1 MTDASFVGIPEKLGS
16 FYLGS
21 GFDLEKNA
29 VVGPQLHYDARD
41 LTTHAVC
48 VGMTGSGKTGLCVGL
63 LEEAAIDQI
72 PAIIIDPKGDM
83 GNLLLHFPELR
94 PQDFGPWINEDDA
107 RRKAVSV
114 DEFAVTTSALWRK
127 GLAEWGITPDRIHTL
142 SRSVEYA
149 VYTPGSESV
158 RPVNVLGSLRVPPS
172 LDAEAMR
179 ENITG
184 TVGALLGLVGVDADP
199 VKSQEAI
206 LLSVLFEH
214 FWSNG
219 QDVDLGLLVRSVQD
233 PPVRKFGVFDVDS
246 FLPAQGRFELAMA
259 LNNLMASPSF
269 AAWLSGSPLDIDA
282 LLYRPDG
289 TPKHSVFYIAHL
301 SEPERMFFVTLLLN
315 AVVAWMRRQPG
326 TTSLRA
332 LLYFDEV
339 FGFLP
344 PVAMP
349 PSKRPLLTILK
360 QARAYGLGAV
370 LVTQNPV
377 DLDYKA
383 LSNAGTWFIGRLQ
396 SKQDQQRL
404 LEGLKTASATDDA
417 SAAALA
423 NSVGQLKNR
432 VFIMNNVHN
441 VGPVTF
447 HTRWAMNYLRG
458 PMTRAQLQ
466 RFVQPRG
473 QEEPPAARPAPEP
486 ASPSSGGSSARP
498 VLPPGLSERFL
509 ADLPGAAGPPGRGI
523 LYRSA
528 IGALVSTHF
537 IHRKHDLKVKEQ
549 TLHIIFPA
557 DAGKQADWARAAV
570 AIVPDNALSISPAY
584 DDMSFVGGLPAGCTT
599 QEDAK
604 SLGRKLVDWVY
615 DHRRASFLYNDDL
628 DILQQP
634 GETDAAFQSRL
645 ALAAREQ
652 RDAAIDQIGE
662 RFQKQLDR
670 IEDRR
675 ETVSRSLSEQEELY
689 SARKQEEL
697 FSLGETVLGIVLGR
711 RRRLSTVATK
721 RRMTGSARAKMETL
735 EAKEEELKAEMLT
748 LQAEAESKA
757 AEITRAWDA
766 VVKKV
771 ARYEIEPRRTDVSVV
786 FVGVLWLPYVVDS
799 DRGVE
804 IPAFSLG

>member
-1 MTDASFVGIPEKLGS
+1 MTDASLVGIPERLGS

-83 GNLLLHFPELR
+83 GNLFLHFPELQ
-94 PQDFGPWINEDDA
+94 PKDFRPWINEDDA
-107 RRKAVSV
+107 RRKALSV
-114 DEFAVTTSALWRK
+114 DEFAVATSALWRK
-127 GLAEWGITPDRIHTL
+127 GLAEWGITSERIHTL

-184 TVGALLGLVGVDADP
+184 TAGALLGLVGIDADP

-206 LLSVLFEH
+206 LLSVLLEH

-233 PPVRKFGVFDVDS
+233 PPVRKFGVFDIDS

-269 AAWLSGSPLDIDA
+269 SAWLSGSPLDIDA

-289 TPKHSVFYIAHL
+289 TPRHSVFYIAHL

-360 QARAYGLGAV
+360 QARAFGLGAV

-404 LEGLKTASATDDA
+404 LEGLKAAPATDAA
-417 SAAALA
+417 SSLA
-423 NSVGQLKNR
+423 ESIGQLKSR
-432 VFIMNNVHN
+432 VFIMNNVHD

-458 PMTRAQLQ
+458 PMTRVQLKGL
-466 RFVQPRG
+466 VQSES
-473 QEEPPAARPAPEP
+473 QEESPATRPAPEP
-486 ASPSSGGSSARP
+486 TSPSLGSSSARP

-509 ADLPGAAGPPGRGI
+509 PHLPGVTGPSGRGI

-537 IHRKHDLKVKEQ
+537 VDRKHDVKIEEL
-549 TLHIIFPA
+549 TLHIILPG
-557 DAGKQADWARAAV
+557 DAGEQADWARAAV
-570 AIVPDNALSISPAY
+570 AIVPDNALSINPPYSYP
-584 DDMSFVGGLPAGCTT
+584 SFAGGLPAGCTT
-599 QEDAK
+599 QADAK
-604 SLGRKLVDWVY
+604 SLSRKLEDWVY
-615 DHRRASFLYNDDL
+615 DHRRASFLYNEEL
-628 DILQQP
+628 DILQRP
-634 GETDAAFQSRL
+634 GETDAAFQSRI

-652 RDAAIDQIGE
+652 RDAAIDEISD
-662 RFQKQLDR
+662 RFQKQLEI

-675 ETVSRSLSEQEELY
+675 EAVSRSLSEQEELY

-697 FSLGETVLGIVLGR
+697 LNLGETVLGIVLGR
-711 RRRLSTVATK
+711 RGRLSTVATK

-735 EAKEEELKAEMLT
+735 EAKEEDLKAEMLAV
-748 LQAEAESKA
+748 QATVESRA
-757 AEITRAWDA
+757 AEIARTWDA
-766 VVKKV
+766 AVKKV
-771 ARYEIEPRRTDVSVV
+771 ALYEIQPRRTDVSAVY
-786 FVGVLWLPYVVDS
+786 VGVLWLPYVFDP

-804 IPAFSLG
+804 IPAFSPG

>member
-1 MTDASFVGIPEKLGS
+1 MTDASLVGIPERLGS

-29 VVGPQLHYDARD
+29 IVGPQLHYDARD

-83 GNLLLHFPELR
+83 GNLFLHFPELR
-94 PQDFGPWINEDDA
+94 PTDFRPWINEDDA
-107 RRKAVSV
+107 RRKALSV
-114 DEFAVTTSALWRK
+114 DDFAVATSTLWRK
-127 GLAEWGITPDRIHTL
+127 GLAEWGITPDRIHAL

-184 TVGALLGLVGVDADP
+184 TTGALLGLVGIDADP

-206 LLSVLFEH
+206 LLSVLLEH

-246 FLPAQGRFELAMA
+246 FLPPQGRFELAMA

-269 AAWLSGSPLDIDA
+269 SAWLSGSPLDIDA

-289 TPKHSVFYIAHL
+289 TPRHSVFYIAHL

-360 QARAYGLGAV
+360 QARAFGLGAV

-404 LEGLKTASATDDA
+404 LEGLKTASTTENA
-417 SAAALA
+417 SAASLA
-423 NSVGQLKNR
+423 DSVGQLKSR

-447 HTRWAMNYLRG
+447 HTRWAINYLRG
-458 PMTRAQLQ
+458 PMTRAQLKW
-466 RFVQPRG
+466 FVQSES
-473 QEEPPAARPAPEP
+473 QEEPLAARPALEP
-486 ASPSSGGSSARP
+486 ASASLGSSSARP

-509 ADLPGAAGPPGRGI
+509 PHLPGVADPLGRGI

-537 IHRKHDLKVKEQ
+537 VNRKHDVKIKEL
-549 TLHIIFPA
+549 TLHVILPG
-557 DAGKQADWARAAV
+557 DTGKQADWARAAV
-570 AIVPDNALSISPAY
+570 AIVSDNVLSINPPY
-584 DDMSFVGGLPAGCTT
+584 NDPSFAGGLPTGCTT
-599 QEDAK
+599 QADAK
-604 SLGRKLVDWVY
+604 RLSRKLADWVY
-615 DHRRASFLYNDDL
+615 DHRRASFLYNEEL
-628 DILQQP
+628 DILQRP
-634 GETDAAFQSRL
+634 GENDAAFQSRI

-652 RDAAIDQIGE
+652 RDAAMDEISDQFRKHLE
-662 RFQKQLDR
+662 R

-675 ETVSRSLSEQEELY
+675 DAVSRSLSEQEELY

-697 FSLGETVLGIVLGR
+697 LNLGETVLGIVLGR

-721 RRMTGSARAKMETL
+721 RRMTGSARVKMETL
-735 EAKEEELKAEMLT
+735 EAKEEDLKAEMLA
-748 LQAEAESKA
+748 LQAEVESKA
-757 AEITRAWDA
+757 AEIARTWDA
-766 VVKKV
+766 AVKKV
-771 ARYEIEPRRTDVSVV
+771 AAYEIQPRRTDVSAVY
-786 FVGVLWLPYVVDS
+786 VGVLWLPYVFDP